1 MSYLNSGPLNFSTLR
16 DVARSEL
23 FSLLDSIEGTK
34 SMVWDS
40 KLVGPLGLISDYSL
54 LKEHKV
60 IQMLELRTG
69 KLPSINSQNLV
80 YFIRP
85 DLSFCDTIA
94 GKLNTYFD

>member
-1 MSYLNSGPLNFSTLR
+1 MSHLNSGRLNLSCLR
-16 DVARSEL
+16 DISRLEFL
-23 FSLLDSIEGTK
+23 NLLDSIEGTK

-60 IQMLELRTG
+60 IQLLELRKG
-69 KLPSINSQNLV
+69 KLPNINSQNLI

-85 DLSFCDTIA
+85 ELSFCNTIA
-94 GKLNTYFD
+94 GN